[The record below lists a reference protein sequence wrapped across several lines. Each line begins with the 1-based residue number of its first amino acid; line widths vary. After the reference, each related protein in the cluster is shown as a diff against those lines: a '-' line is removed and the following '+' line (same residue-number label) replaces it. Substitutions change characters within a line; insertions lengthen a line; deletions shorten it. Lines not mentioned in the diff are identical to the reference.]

1 MLDDRDPASLSPE
14 DVEEVLA
21 ALDRLAPSLA
31 PESRETFA
39 FNVLV
44 IALGT
49 VIERIRQS
57 EPDLVPTYLAAAQ
70 VMLAD
75 A

>member
-1 MLDDRDPASLSPE
+1 MLDDHDPASLSPE
-14 DVEEVLA
+14 DVEAVLA
-21 ALDRLAPSLA
+21 ALDRLAPGLA
-31 PESRETFA
+31 PENRETFA

-44 IALGT
+44 NALGA
-49 VIERIRQS
+49 VLERIRQS

-70 VMLAD
+70 VMLDD

>member
-1 MLDDRDPASLSPE
+1 
-14 DVEEVLA
+14 V
-21 ALDRLAPSLA
+21 
-31 PESRETFA
+31 
-39 FNVLV
+39 N
-44 IALGT
+44 ALGI

-70 VMLAD
+70 VMLDD